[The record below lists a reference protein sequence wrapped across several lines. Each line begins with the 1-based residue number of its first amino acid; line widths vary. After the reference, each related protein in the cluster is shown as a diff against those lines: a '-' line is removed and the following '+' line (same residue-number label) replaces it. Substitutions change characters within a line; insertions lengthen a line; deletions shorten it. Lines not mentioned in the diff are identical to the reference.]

1 MIIHID
7 VTDPILAVTED
18 VIEGVFELNATTA
31 LGAEVDLAALV
42 LASDDGPGDMTVTCA
57 PDDPLLDDPIYPL
70 GATTPV
76 SCIGTDAAGNASEN
90 VLFSIIVVVQRI
102 NVNINPS
109 ALNLNGKGV
118 VPVALLGDDG
128 FAVADVDALTVRF
141 GVTGIEAPPEHG
153 GHLADDLSQL
163 KLHFRYSELD
173 IDLTQPGDTI
183 I

>member
-70 GATTPV
+70 GATTP
-76 SCIGTDAAGNASEN
+76 
-90 VLFSIIVVVQRI
+90 
-102 NVNINPS
+102 
-109 ALNLNGKGV
+109 
-118 VPVALLGDDG
+118 
-128 FAVADVDALTVRF
+128 
-141 GVTGIEAPPEHG
+141 
-153 GHLADDLSQL
+153 
-163 KLHFRYSELD
+163 
-173 IDLTQPGDTI
+173 
-183 I
+183 